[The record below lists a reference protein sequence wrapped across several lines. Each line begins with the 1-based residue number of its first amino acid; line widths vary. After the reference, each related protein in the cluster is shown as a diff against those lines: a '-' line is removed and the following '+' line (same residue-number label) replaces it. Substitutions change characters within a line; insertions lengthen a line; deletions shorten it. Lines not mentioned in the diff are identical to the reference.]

1 MVVGYVLGRGNSVDQ
16 HWEVRESAYG
26 EMKPFRDIGL

>member
-1 MVVGYVLGRGNSVDQ
+1 MAVGYVLGRGNSVDQ

-26 EMKPFRDIGL
+26 GNEAI